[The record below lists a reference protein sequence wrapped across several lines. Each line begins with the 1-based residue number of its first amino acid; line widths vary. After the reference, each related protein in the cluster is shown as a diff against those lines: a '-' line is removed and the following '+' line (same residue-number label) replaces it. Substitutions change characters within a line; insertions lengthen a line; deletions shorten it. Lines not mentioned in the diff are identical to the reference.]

1 MERRNRAAHL
11 TLVAGLLACLSATG
25 CVRSKVVVTSDP
37 PGADVHMNDVH
48 LGRTPV
54 EMPFTWYWY
63 YDFQAELDG
72 HETSVTRERFRAP
85 VWLWPPMDL
94 VMEAMPFHVHDTKRV
109 HFDLAPVSDL
119 PAPEF
124 AGS

>member
-1 MERRNRAAHL
+1 MKTRIRAVHL
-11 TLVAGLLACLSATG
+11 SLAAILALCAAATG

-48 LGRTPV
+48 LGRAPV
-54 EMPFTWYWY
+54 EMPFTWHWY

-72 HETSVTRERFRAP
+72 HETAIVRERFRAP

-94 VMEAMPFHVHDTKRV
+94 LLEAMPFNVYDTQRV
-109 HFDLAPVSDL
+109 HFDMKPVSDL